1 VDRLY
6 QNILA
11 EHLAANR
18 QMAFLSG
25 PRQVGK
31 TTIARAA
38 AGENAYLSWDNQDDR
53 ATIVRGPKSVANQ
66 LQLQRLRQRLPVL
79 VFDELHKYGKW
90 KTYLKGFFDT
100 YADAARIIVTGSARL
115 DVFKRGGDSLMG
127 RYFPYRMHPLS
138 VAETLSARLTDGE
151 IHPPRRCSKES
162 LEHLLEYG
170 GFPEPF
176 LRADARFARRWRSLR
191 REQLVREDLRDLTR
205 VAEVGHLAVLVEI
218 LTRQAGSLANC
229 SSLAREINVAV
240 DTIRRWISILQA
252 LYVVFEVRP
261 WFRNVA
267 KSLRKQP
274 KIYLWDWCSVSDEGA
289 RFENLVASHL
299 LKAVHGWTD
308 RGLGDYRLHFLR
320 DVVGREVD
328 FLVTRDDQPW
338 FLVEVKTSER
348 QLHAPLAYF
357 QDATKADHAFQLV
370 RNLGPVQK
378 DCFAVRTPIVVPA
391 VSFLSQLV

>member
-1 VDRLY
+1 VLWELARLA
-6 QNILA
+6 QLGRIEFDLEDPEVEAALA
-11 EHLAANR
+11 GIHIWPLDLA
-18 QMAFLSG
+18 
-25 PRQVGK
+25 V
-31 TTIARAA
+31 ARVSTRL
-38 AGENAYLSWDNQDDR
+38 GF
-53 ATIVRGPKSVANQ
+53 RGDPA
-66 LQLQRLRQRLPVL
+66 
-79 VFDELHKYGKW
+79 DELI
-90 KTYLKGFFDT
+90 
-100 YADAARIIVTGSARL
+100 AATSVVHA
-115 DVFKRGGDSLMG
+115 V
-127 RYFPYRMHPLS
+127 PL
-138 VAETLSARLTDGE
+138 LTRDRE
-151 IHPPRRCSKES
+151 IHPPRRCSRES
-162 LEHLLEYG
+162 LGHLLEYG

-205 VAEVGHLAVLVEI
+205 VAEIGQLAVLVEI
-218 LTRQAGSLANC
+218 LTRQAGGLASY
-229 SSLAREINVAV
+229 SSLAGEINVAV

-274 KIYLWDWCSVSDEGA
+274 KIYSWDWCSVPDEGA

-299 LKAVHGWTD
+299 LKAVHCWTD

-328 FLVTRDDQPW
+328 FLVTRDDRPW

-357 QDATKADHAFQLV
+357 QGATKADHAVQLV
-370 RNLGPVQK
+370 RNLDPVRK
-378 DCFAVRTPIVVPA
+378 DCFAVPTPIVVPA